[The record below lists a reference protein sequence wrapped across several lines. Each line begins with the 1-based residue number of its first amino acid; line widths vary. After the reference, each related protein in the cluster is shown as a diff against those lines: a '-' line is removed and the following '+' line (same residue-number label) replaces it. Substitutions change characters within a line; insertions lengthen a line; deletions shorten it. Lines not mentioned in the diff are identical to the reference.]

1 MPRRSI
7 SFPRW
12 FTSLRCVLCP
22 AVMVFLAFPLVGRDK
37 KDAVHYGA
45 GLIVNLP
52 ASESEVVSA
61 VQEVVQNGIIRGT
74 KEYSKDEYIS
84 GAMPAS
90 DSRYFPAWTEGGKVL
105 YKIRLHALDPLNFK
119 NTNDVGT
126 VAVRYIVTGQDE
138 THTVLRIDAVF
149 AEDYRHTVHPSNG
162 SVESSEYK
170 QIHDRLDAFELIK
183 QETAEAEKKKQ
194 VTVEQKFATSVSP
207 TEASKPV
214 ATQAVPEQRSVA
226 TPQLEPSHEDAHTV
240 PSTAPES
247 LDEQVK
253 ELRRQ
258 VERLVKAPGTNL
270 KAAPYQKASNLQT
283 LPSGTEVLIVIST
296 PYWYGVETHNGQHG
310 WVPRNDLEELP

>member
-1 MPRRSI
+1 MPKSSI
-7 SFPRW
+7 SFLRW
-12 FTSLRCVLCP
+12 FTSPRYVLCA
-22 AVMVFLAFPLVGRDK
+22 AVLVFLALPAAGRDK

-52 ASESEVVSA
+52 APESEVVNA

-84 GAMPAS
+84 GATPAP
-90 DSRYFPAWTEGGKVL
+90 DSRYFPTWTEGGKVF

-149 AEDYRHTVHPSNG
+149 AEDYRHTVHASNG

-194 VTVEQKFATSVSP
+194 VAAEQKVTASVSLP
-207 TEASKPV
+207 EASKLA
-214 ATQAVPEQRSVA
+214 ATQAIPEQRSGA
-226 TPQLEPSHEDAHTV
+226 TPQLEPSQEDAHTV
-240 PSTAPES
+240 PSTAPKS

-270 KAAPYQKASNLQT
+270 KAAPYQKASNLQA
-283 LPSGTEVLIVIST
+283 LPSGAEVLIVIST
-296 PYWYGVETHNGQHG
+296 PYWYGVETHDGQHG
-310 WVPRNDLEELP
+310 WVPRDDLEELP